1 MLGVLLINLI
11 NVMMDLVDLIL
22 KIVLLLKDVIT
33 LIYHTDVNLVF
44 VLLILMLVLPLI
56 KT

>member
-33 LIYHTDVNLVF
+33 LIYHIDVNQVY
-44 VLLILMLVLPLI
+44 VLLILMLV
-56 KT
+56 